1 VSSVYSTGIR
11 SPVYIYAAMDGAP
24 TTKAERVRREKEG
37 LHGYETTPVYPSIP
51 LSSGIAPSPVSGL
64 VHEDDVPRDEPSNPS
79 SSGIAPSPVS
89 GVVHEDDVPRD
100 EPSIP
105 SSSGRAPSPVS
116 GLVHED
122 GPRDE
127 AASGL
132 VDDAPASSGLRY
144 PFPLILS
151 FLSPAER
158 VVHLEVSI
166 ACWQEVS
173 IYLEI
178 LRTKDRIVTRDWTD
192 VVRRSRPS
200 LFGPNFPPSCVR
212 IF

>member
-1 VSSVYSTGIR
+1 
-11 SPVYIYAAMDGAP
+11 MDRAP
-24 TTKAERVRREKEG
+24 MTPMTRAERVRLEKAGFHEYDTYG
-37 LHGYETTPVYPSIP
+37 PVYPSIP
-51 LSSGIAPSPVSGL
+51 LVSGSAEPPVSGL
-64 VHEDDVPRDEPSNPS
+64 E
-79 SSGIAPSPVS
+79 
-89 GVVHEDDVPRD
+89 
-100 EPSIP
+100 
-105 SSSGRAPSPVS
+105 
-116 GLVHED
+116 HED

-132 VDDAPASSGLRY
+132 RHPILHSIEGVRYFLYPAVSGLRY

-158 VVHLEVSI
+158 VRHFQVSI
-166 ACWQEVS
+166 ASWQEES
-173 IYLEI
+173 IYSEI
-178 LRTKDRIVTRDWTD
+178 LRSKDARLSIKEVTRDWID

>member
-1 VSSVYSTGIR
+1 MSSVCYFCRHPASHSTGIR
-11 SPVYIYAAMDGAP
+11 SPVYVYAAMDRAP

-51 LSSGIAPSPVSGL
+51 LSSGIVPSPVSGL
-64 VHEDDVPRDEPSNPS
+64 VHK
-79 SSGIAPSPVS
+79 
-89 GVVHEDDVPRD
+89 DDVPRD

-144 PFPLILS
+144 PFPLLIS

-166 ACWQEVS
+166 ACWHEVS
-173 IYLEI
+173 IYSEI

>member
-1 VSSVYSTGIR
+1 
-11 SPVYIYAAMDGAP
+11 MDRAP
-24 TTKAERVRREKEG
+24 MTPMTRAERVRLEKAGFHEYDTYG
-37 LHGYETTPVYPSIP
+37 PVYPSIP
-51 LSSGIAPSPVSGL
+51 LVSGSAEPPVSGL
-64 VHEDDVPRDEPSNPS
+64 E
-79 SSGIAPSPVS
+79 
-89 GVVHEDDVPRD
+89 
-100 EPSIP
+100 
-105 SSSGRAPSPVS
+105 
-116 GLVHED
+116 HED

-132 VDDAPASSGLRY
+132 RHPLLHSVHGIRFFLYPAGSGLRY

-158 VVHLEVSI
+158 VRHFQVSI
-166 ACWQEVS
+166 ASWQEES
-173 IYLEI
+173 IYSEI
-178 LRTKDRIVTRDWTD
+178 LRSKDARLSIKEVTRDWID